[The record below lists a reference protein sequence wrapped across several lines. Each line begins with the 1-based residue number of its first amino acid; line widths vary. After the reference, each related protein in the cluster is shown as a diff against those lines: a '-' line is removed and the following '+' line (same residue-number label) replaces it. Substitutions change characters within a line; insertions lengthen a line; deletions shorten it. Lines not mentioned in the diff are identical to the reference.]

1 MTQRTFR
8 FTDAKLKSLPLPPE
22 GQQWDYFDAHTRG
35 LGLRVSYGGTRSFF
49 CLYSNKAGKRQ
60 RKSLGKYGLIEAGR
74 LSLAAAR
81 KRANAALGE
90 VATGADPAAEARAER
105 SAATV
110 RTIAEKWIEARRK
123 SNRAKSVDQQ
133 EMRLEAHVLP
143 EIGDIKGRELTSH
156 DIEALLDGITN
167 RGSPIM
173 ANRIHEYLKTM
184 LGWAI
189 KQKKYH
195 VIYNEALTWTRNPEN
210 ERDRFLSAE
219 EIKLYWDALDHE
231 SEAARDCLRLC
242 LLTAQRHQNVRGI
255 RRDQLFLDDRVWR
268 VPGSTTKTGA
278 MNKVPLSR
286 AALDIIS
293 RRVEATDGPWL
304 FPKAGGAG
312 HATPAF
318 IGIPHRSACE
328 RAGIKG
334 YTIHDHRHSFG
345 TYCDIMN
352 IPRLIWD
359 GLLGHSSGLMAEL
372 YSGHDFGTERL
383 DCMEA
388 WANRIATALGENVTE
403 LNRRPAC

>member
-22 GQQWDYFDAHTRG
+22 GKQWDYFDTDLTGFGCRASYRG
-35 LGLRVSYGGTRSFF
+35 TKSFF
-49 CLYSNKAGKRQ
+49 VMYGTKRQ
-60 RKSLGKYGLIEAGR
+60 RKGLGKYGQLEDGR
-74 LSLAAAR
+74 VSLAHGR
-81 KRANAALGE
+81 KLAKATLGA
-90 VATGADPAAEARAER
+90 VAQGADPAAEVRAKR

-110 RTIAEKWIEARRK
+110 RTIAAAWIEARRK

-143 EIGDIKGRELTSH
+143 EIGDIKGRELTFH
-156 DIEALLDGITN
+156 DIEALLDDITN

-173 ANRIHEYLKTM
+173 ANRIHEYLKAM

-219 EIKLYWDALDHE
+219 EIKLYWEALDHE

-242 LLTAQRHQNVRGI
+242 LLTAQRHQNVRGM
-255 RRDQLFLDDRVWR
+255 RRDQLFLDDRIWR

-278 MNKVPLSR
+278 MNKVPLSK
-286 AALDIIS
+286 AALGIIE
-293 RRVEATDGPWL
+293 RRLESTNGPWV
-304 FPKAGGAG
+304 FPKSGGAG
-312 HATPAF
+312 PATPAF
-318 IGIPHRSACE
+318 IGIPHRSACK
-328 RAGIKG
+328 RAEIKG
-334 YTIHDHRHSFG
+334 YTIHDHRHSFA
-345 TYCDIMN
+345 TYADIMN

-359 GLLGHSSGLMAEL
+359 GILGHSSGLMAEL
-372 YSGHDFGTERL
+372 YSGHDFGSERL
-383 DCMEA
+383 ECMEA
-388 WANRIATALGENVTE
+388 WANRVAAAIGENVVD
-403 LNRRPAC
+403 LKNRQSN